1 MHRTLLIRA
10 HAARAAI
17 AAGVLR
23 GAPLV
28 ELLGAIPV
36 GDRDEWVDVALGIE
50 EAPPD
55 EPDLPRGAVPYLP
68 CGLDE
73 ILAMVRD
80 VPLTAEDELVDL
92 GSGLGRVPILAHLL
106 TGARAHGVEVQE
118 PLVRRARALCK
129 SLGLADVT
137 FVQANAAETALDGT
151 IFFLYAPFN
160 GPMLARVLERIEEV
174 ARRRPIVVCAVGLE
188 FREVP
193 WLAARKTANVSLTL
207 YDSCAV
213 GDDTPANHG

>member
-1 MHRTLLIRA
+1 MDPSRRIQA

-17 AAGVLR
+17 AAGALR

-28 ELLGAIPV
+28 ELLTAIAV
-36 GDRDEWVDVALGIE
+36 FDRDEWVDVALGIE
-50 EAPPD
+50 EAPCD
-55 EPDLPRGAVPYLP
+55 EPGLPRGAVPYLP
-68 CGLDE
+68 CGVEE
-73 ILAMVRD
+73 ILAVVRD

-106 TGARAHGVEVQE
+106 TGARAQGVEIQE
-118 PLVRRARALCK
+118 ALVRRATALCA

-137 FVQANAAETALDGT
+137 FVHADAAETALDGT
-151 IFFLYAPFN
+151 VFFLYAPFN

-174 ARRRPIVVCAVGLE
+174 AKKKPIVVCAVGLE

-193 WLAARKTANVSLTL
+193 WLAPRKASNVALTL
-207 YDSCAV
+207 YDSCVV
-213 GDDTPANHG
+213 GDDAPASHG